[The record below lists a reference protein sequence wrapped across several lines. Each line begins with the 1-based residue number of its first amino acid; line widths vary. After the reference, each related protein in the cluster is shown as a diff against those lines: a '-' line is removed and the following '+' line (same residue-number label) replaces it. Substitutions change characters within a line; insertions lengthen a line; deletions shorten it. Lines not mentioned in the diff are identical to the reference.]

1 MGDQNEMQTFR
12 VGSAEIEY
20 SDRGEGPP
28 LLLIHAG
35 VFADWFVPL
44 ASSPILEGFRVIR
57 VRRAGYK
64 AGSAP
69 TSHLTIGAHAHHCA
83 ALLDALGIGGAHVV
97 SHSSGTLVALELAA
111 SRPEL
116 VRSLV
121 LVEPPIAGSLLLPEE
136 AAMVQ
141 PLLGPVFAA
150 AGAGDIAIAFDL
162 FMTTVC
168 APDYREVLEAALGA
182 EGLLT
187 AERDSGFFFADEVPA
202 VLEWAFGATAAADIN
217 QPALVVQGGASPPI
231 VHDVAARLAGWLP
244 NAELTTVEGAD
255 HLLPLRDAAALARL
269 TSDFTNRH

>member
-20 SDRGEGPP
+20 SDRGEGQP

-69 TSHLTIGAHAHHCA
+69 TSHVTIGAHAQHCA
-83 ALLDALGIGGAHVV
+83 ALLDALGLERAHVV

-121 LVEPPIAGSLLLPEE
+121 LVEPPLAGSLLLPEE
-136 AAMVQ
+136 QAMVQ

-150 AGAGDIAIAFDL
+150 AAAGDIATAFDA

-168 APDYREVLEAALGA
+168 
-182 EGLLT
+182 
-187 AERDSGFFFADEVPA
+187 
-202 VLEWAFGATAAADIN
+202 
-217 QPALVVQGGASPPI
+217 
-231 VHDVAARLAGWLP
+231 
-244 NAELTTVEGAD
+244 
-255 HLLPLRDAAALARL
+255 
-269 TSDFTNRH
+269 